1 MFLRS
6 LRVHREK
13 TKPDQLDQA
22 AFSPRLRVSALNS
35 VLPCGKWQQGDVAGP
50 LNGRGQAALVRRAY
64 SGQPAWDNL
73 APFRH
78 ELAEQAHVFVI
89 NVVNLLHAEFA
100 DLLAPEKLATAIAA
114 AGTTIRAR
122 TIRPAAAMWPWRWG

>member
-1 MFLRS
+1 
-6 LRVHREK
+6 V
-13 TKPDQLDQA
+13 
-22 AFSPRLRVSALNS
+22 NS
-35 VLPCGKWQQGDVAGP
+35 VLPCGKWQQSNVAGP
-50 LNGRGQAALVRRAY
+50 LNGRSQAALVRRAY

-78 ELAEQAHVFVI
+78 KLAQQSHVFVI
-89 NVVNLLHAEFA
+89 DVVNLLNAEFA

-122 TIRPAAAMWPWRWG
+122 TIWSAAAVWPWRWG